1 LGPDYK
7 IPGVEGSAAEVD
19 NKCAVAAVAGVEDS
33 AVEVVDNTAVVAVV
47 AVAGVEVDTELVGPY
62 CSSYASRK

>member
-19 NKCAVAAVAGVEDS
+19 NKCTVAAVAGVEDP
-33 AVEVVDNTAVVAVV
+33 AVEVVDNTAVV
-47 AVAGVEVDTELVGPY
+47 AVAGVEVDTELIGSY